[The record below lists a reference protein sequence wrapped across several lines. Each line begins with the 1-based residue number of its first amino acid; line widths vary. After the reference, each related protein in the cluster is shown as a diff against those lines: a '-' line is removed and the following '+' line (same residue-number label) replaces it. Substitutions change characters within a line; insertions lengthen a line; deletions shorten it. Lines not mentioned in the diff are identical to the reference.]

1 MNILI
6 IEDETKTAKALKA
19 MIERLGDD
27 LHVTGIVPS
36 VKAAI
41 QWLGNQSTPELILSD
56 IQLSDGLSFEIFRTV
71 QPPCPV
77 IFCTAYDQY
86 AIQAFEA
93 NGIDYLLKP
102 IDEDKLARGLRK
114 YEQMRQLMG
123 GRVQTIP
130 PGLETLLKQLVH
142 PAYKSSLLVF
152 KNEKIIPISTKD
164 IAFVYSVGGIV
175 HAYTQRGE
183 TYLIQ
188 EVLDELESIL
198 DPSLFFRANRQFI
211 INRAAVQMAEHFFN
225 RRLIVKLSVETP
237 ERIIVSKVKA
247 SDLLAWLAS

>member
-123 GRVQTIP
+123 GRVHTIP
-130 PGLETLLKQLVH
+130 PGLETLLKQ
-142 PAYKSSLLVF
+142 P
-152 KNEKIIPISTKD
+152 
-164 IAFVYSVGGIV
+164 G
-175 HAYTQRGE
+175 
-183 TYLIQ
+183 
-188 EVLDELESIL
+188 
-198 DPSLFFRANRQFI
+198 
-211 INRAAVQMAEHFFN
+211 
-225 RRLIVKLSVETP
+225 
-237 ERIIVSKVKA
+237 A
-247 SDLLAWLAS
+247 SCLQV